1 MKRQRHFPSAN
12 PADDAPS
19 SNMSA
24 KRPKIDRVSTAAFA
38 ASQPLFDTLRNA
50 RERLPDQGMHLTMAA
65 NLVQQIHVGL
75 KIEDGNND
83 IERHAKYMDAIVE
96 AWRCATDT
104 YCEVFSHLA
113 TITAEKPE
121 EGRRAAASH
130 VHFEKML
137 ESAQLAQKLAK
148 EFTLA
153 REKPD
158 LPIVS
163 PKPNLEVEVEDDR
176 SEVDE
181 PPSSSLFPPS
191 QATPTPAAKKSI
203 PTTKYDQSGLRLLWE
218 DGQLRVPMGTLTK
231 AERKQWA
238 AVQKLAGRADHKKKI
253 SQVVKS
259 KHANGVNGV
268 SEATSPQAN
277 GVNEEAA
284 TADVKAEVN
293 DEATAA
299 LAAEVEARI
308 KAKEEARAAKKAE
321 KKRKRESG
329 DSFVAA
335 DDAPEAIQTAISA
348 RPKKKKV
355 KKSNHNP
362 EQPAEAGANTKRKGS
377 VDEGTVEG
385 DKPTKKQKKNKN
397 KG

>member
-19 SNMSA
+19 SSNMSA
-24 KRPKIDRVSTAAFA
+24 KRQKIDRVSTAAFA

-104 YCEVFSHLA
+104 YCEVFSQLA

-121 EGRRAAASH
+121 EGRSAATSH
-130 VHFEKML
+130 VDFEKML

-158 LPIVS
+158 LPPVS
-163 PKPNLEVEVEDDR
+163 PKVDLKVEVANDQ

-191 QATPTPAAKKSI
+191 QATPTPASKKGI
-203 PTTKYDQSGLRLLWE
+203 QTTKYDESGLRLLWE
-218 DGQLRVPMGTLTK
+218 NGKLQVPLGTLTK
-231 AERKQWA
+231 AEKKQWA

-253 SQVVKS
+253 GEIVKE
-259 KHANGVNGV
+259 KQANGVNGV
-268 SEATSPQAN
+268 GEAAKVN
-277 GVNEEAA
+277 GVKKEAS
-284 TADVKAEVN
+284 TAEGNAEVT

-308 KAKEEARAAKKAE
+308 KAKEEARAAKKAA

-329 DSFVAA
+329 DSFVTA
-335 DDAPEAIQTAISA
+335 DDAPEANQTAISE

-362 EQPAEAGANTKRKGS
+362 EQPAEAGANTKRKGR
-377 VDEGTVEG
+377 VDEGAVNG
-385 DKPTKKQKKNKN
+385 DKPTEKQKKNKN